1 MGEELYKESKYL
13 TRKLIK
19 ENEKKF
25 YKEKSRE
32 NFGKTKELW
41 GGKKVKKRF
50 NLDHLSKKG

>member
-1 MGEELYKESKYL
+1 MDEELYKESKYL

-25 YKEKSRE
+25 YKEKLRE

-41 GGKKVKKRF
+41 VKK
-50 NLDHLSKKG
+50 G